1 MLGYTDEQT
10 WKLTPRQ
17 FSVQVSVHEDIMNKL
32 NGAGKVPNSA
42 PVKEA
47 TSGIGYID
55 QIPGW

>member
-17 FSVQVSVHEDIMNKL
+17 FSVQISVHEDVTKRMY
-32 NGAGKVPNSA
+32 GDSSSSSPSS
-42 PVKEA
+42 KEKA
-47 TSGIGYID
+47 TSDVGFID